1 MEIYVASNNECID
14 EIVDIHM
21 ETFTGFFLTFLG
33 KGFLKQLYKGFIEH
47 NKSGLIIA
55 VEGFRFLCI
64 FARFKRLL

>member
-47 NKSGLIIA
+47 NK
-55 VEGFRFLCI
+55 
-64 FARFKRLL
+64 